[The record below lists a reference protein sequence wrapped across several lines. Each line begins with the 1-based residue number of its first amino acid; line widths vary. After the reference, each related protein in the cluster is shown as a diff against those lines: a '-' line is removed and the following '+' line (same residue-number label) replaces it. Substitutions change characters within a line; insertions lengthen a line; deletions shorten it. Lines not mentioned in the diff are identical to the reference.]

1 MKFPRLL
8 LALFLGVV
16 AHIRAASAEKPFP
29 PPNVVLFITDDES
42 WLERSAYGWSNLP
55 TPHFDRVAR
64 DGILFT
70 RGYTSVPS
78 CAPSRASLLTG
89 RNFWEL
95 EEGAFIQAWLPAKFP
110 VLPDLLTAGGYHAGY
125 TGKGWGPGVPPPSRG
140 RRNPAGTAY
149 NEVKRGTLEDGISP
163 IDYAGNF
170 ERFLSAR
177 PAGKPFS
184 FWVGCLEPHDPVG
197 ADNHL
202 KLAAQHGLTPEAIK
216 VPGFLPD
223 TPGIRRHR
231 ANMLYE
237 VCHADADLGRILRIL
252 EERGELS
259 NTLVIVTSDNGTQ
272 LLRSKANAYD
282 WGVREPLAIMW
293 PAHIKPGRRV
303 DDFVNFADFAPTILH
318 AAGLPVPPS
327 MSGRSFLDILL
338 SPASGRL
345 DPTRGWTVAGLEW
358 HGELEP
364 VNLAVRMIRDE
375 RYQYLINYGTGPRLA
390 PSARPPL
397 PDRDF
402 ERTAATA
409 GETEL
414 VLKHPDHPTVKPF
427 LTLLRDARPR
437 EELYDCEADPWELK
451 NLADSPAHA
460 AVKARLKAQLEAY
473 QRQTKDPRITGDMT
487 VFDCTRAYVQKRKTA
502 GYKD

>member
-1 MKFPRLL
+1 MPRLL
-8 LALFLGVV
+8 LALLLLAVPL
-16 AHIRAASAEKPFP
+16 ARAAAVAEKPAP
-29 PPNVVLFITDDES
+29 PPNVVLFLTDDES

-70 RGYTSVPS
+70 RGYTSAPS

-110 VLPDLLTAGGYHAGY
+110 VLPDLLEAGGYHAGH
-125 TGKGWGPGVPPPSRG
+125 TGKGWGPGVLPSSG
-140 RRNPAGTAY
+140 RPRNPAGTAY
-149 NEVKRGTLEDGISP
+149 NQVKRTTSEDGINP

-170 ERFLSAR
+170 RRFLTVR
-177 PAGKPFS
+177 PAGKPFW
-184 FWVGCLEPHDPVG
+184 FWVGCTEPHAPVG
-197 ADNHL
+197 ADNHQ
-202 KLAAQHGLTPEAIK
+202 KIAAVHGLTLDAVK

-252 EERGELS
+252 EERGELA
-259 NTLVIVTSDNGTQ
+259 NTLVIVTSDNGTEI
-272 LLRSKANAYD
+272 LRSKTNAHD
-282 WGVREPLAIMW
+282 WGVREPLAMMW
-293 PAHIKPGRRV
+293 PARIKPGRRV

-318 AAGLPVPPS
+318 AAGLPVPPA
-327 MSGRSFLDILL
+327 MSGRSFLDILV

-358 HGELEP
+358 HGEFDP

-375 RYQYLINYGTGPRLA
+375 RYQYLVNYGTGPRLT

-397 PDRDF
+397 PDGDF
-402 ERTAATA
+402 DRTAATGSA
-409 GETEL
+409 TEL
-414 VLKHPDHPTVKPF
+414 VLQHPDHPAVKAF
-427 LTLLRDARPR
+427 LPLLRDARPR

-487 VFDCTRAYVQKRKTA
+487 VFDRTRAYVQSRKTQ
-502 GYKD
+502 GYKE